1 MGFNL
6 KEKLQNV
13 SKKNVAIF
21 TIVLLLLTICAMNTI
36 TTNNLKHKNKKCL
49 KN

>member
-13 SKKNVAIF
+13 SRKNVAIF
-21 TIVLLLLTICAMNTI
+21 TIVLLLLTICASAGYEYY
-36 TTNNLKHKNKKCL
+36 HYKKCL